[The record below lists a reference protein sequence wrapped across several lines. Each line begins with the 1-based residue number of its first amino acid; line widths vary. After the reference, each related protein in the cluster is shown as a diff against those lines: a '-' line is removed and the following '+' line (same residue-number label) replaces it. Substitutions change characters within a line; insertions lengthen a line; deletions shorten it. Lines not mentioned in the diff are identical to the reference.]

1 MSLLKLIIKFYSH
14 LLISSYLCKTF
25 EYKMTIYKLSDISDL
40 SFRGTSV
47 TVGMFDGV
55 HIGHRHILSL
65 LADVAAREG
74 LKPVAVT
81 FDRHPRQVL
90 ATDVPTHF
98 RVTTND
104 ERSELLSACGVD
116 AVVEVEFTPAL
127 AHMSAC
133 EFFRQVLVEKLGAK
147 ALVLGFDN
155 MFGSRSRNDFD
166 QLPNVAKELGVS
178 LHVDTAVCYGGKEV
192 SSTRIRKA
200 LQMGQ
205 TDRAAAMLGRG
216 YRMWGTVERGRQLGR
231 TLGFPTANVSL
242 ADTSKVW
249 PADGVYAVRVT
260 LEDGTSG
267 LAGMANFGAQPTF
280 GLDKPVFEVNIF
292 DFDGDLYDT
301 TLTVE
306 FGPRLRDICRF
317 DSVDLLVE
325 QLNADRDSARQLLQE
340 ID

>member
-1 MSLLKLIIKFYSH
+1 M
-14 LLISSYLCKTF
+14 TF
-25 EYKMTIYKLSDISDL
+25 VYGMIVYKLSDISKL
-40 SFRGTSV
+40 STDGTAV

-55 HIGHRHILSL
+55 HVGHRHILSL
-65 LADVAAREG
+65 LASVAECEG
-74 LKPVAVT
+74 VKPVAVT

-104 ERSELLSACGVD
+104 ERSALLSSCGVE
-116 AVVEVEFTPAL
+116 AVVEVGFTPEL

-133 EFFRQVLVEKLGAK
+133 EFFRQVLVERLGAK

-155 MFGSRSRNDFD
+155 VFGSRSRNDFD
-166 QLPNVAKELGVS
+166 LLPEVAKELGVS
-178 LHVDTAVCYGGKEV
+178 LHVDTAVYYGGKEV
-192 SSTRIRKA
+192 SSIRKA
-200 LQMGQ
+200 LQLGQ

-267 LAGMANFGAQPTF
+267 LTGMANFGAQPTF

-317 DSVDLLVE
+317 DSVELLVA
-325 QLNADRDSARQLLQE
+325 QLNADRDAARQLLQE
-340 ID
+340 TD